1 MAKKINF
8 TRKQLETAM
17 RMINEYRD
25 LNKQFNYHLEK
36 VCFYFHPSTPKTL
49 YIKATYKHYENGE
62 MYADYF
68 GRKSIGM
75 ILGLSGIIIMIGQMR
90 QRLRDHYRSGF
101 TVLAGLAGLGS
112 VFFWLAR
119 KPQAPAS

>member
-17 RMINEYRD
+17 RMINEYKD

-62 MYADYF
+62 MYADNELFAIDQDGKVDAKHEKFYSPKDRYAF
-68 GRKSIGM
+68 ESDFVELALSDK
-75 ILGLSGIIIMIGQMR
+75 GLN
-90 QRLRDHYRSGF
+90 F
-101 TVLAGLAGLGS
+101 A
-112 VFFWLAR
+112 
-119 KPQAPAS
+119 